1 MKLQNTKLDA
11 IILGGGRGT
20 RLTPLT
26 SVRAKPA
33 VQIGGKYRL
42 IDIPMSNCINS
53 GIRNIQILT
62 QFNTAS
68 LHRHI
73 FRTYKFDSFSRGNVS
88 LMAAQQTMDNAD
100 WFQGT
105 ADAVRSYWR
114 DLRQIDATH
123 YVILA
128 GDHLYKMDYR
138 DFLQTALDADAD
150 IAIAAKRIAQTEA
163 EEFGL
168 MAVNEENTIIDFME
182 KPSQEFLKSSDGKKW
197 ISDGG
202 VLISMGIYIFKKE
215 VLEEALTFEG
225 NDFGKNILPSSIH
238 KFKTVAH
245 YFDGYWEDIGTIKA
259 FFNANLNLTKSDPV
273 FTFYDPDSRIF
284 TRPRFLPGSLIAHAT
299 ISQSF
304 INDGCKI
311 GNSQLNRCILGI
323 RGIVGDNV
331 SMENVYHMGSDFY
344 ENEHPV
350 FNKPSL
356 GVGNDSRL
364 KNVILD
370 KNVRIGKNVILENSR
385 NIDNEEGDFYSI
397 RDGIIV
403 VPKGKVIPDNTVL

>member
-1 MKLQNTKLDA
+1 MDIYGEQMDA

-26 SVRAKPA
+26 SFRAKPA

-88 LMAAQQTMDNAD
+88 LLAAQQTMENTD

-105 ADAVRSYWR
+105 ADAVRSYWK
-114 DLRQIDATH
+114 DLRQIQATH

-138 DFLQTALDADAD
+138 DFLQSALDVDAD
-150 IAIAAKRIAQTEA
+150 IAIAAKEIPKEEA
-163 EEFGL
+163 EDFGL
-168 MAVNEENTIIDFME
+168 MAVDENNLITDFTE
-182 KPSQEFLKSSDGKKW
+182 KPSLEFLDSAEGQKWHKNGK
-197 ISDGG
+197 

-215 VLEEALTFEG
+215 VLEEALKFDG
-225 NDFGKNILPSSIH
+225 NDFGKNILPASI
-238 KFKTVAH
+238 KKYKTVSH
-245 YFDGYWEDIGTIKA
+245 IFDGYWEDIGTIRA
-259 FFNANLNLTKSDPV
+259 FFNANLNLTELEPV
-273 FTFYDPDSRIF
+273 FTFYDPKYRVF
-284 TRPRFLPGSLIAHAT
+284 TRPRFLPGSRIGDAV
-299 ISQSF
+299 IRNSF
-304 INDGCKI
+304 INDGCIVGRAK
-311 GNSQLNRCILGI
+311 LTRCILGI
-323 RGIVGDNV
+323 RSIVSDDV
-331 SMENVYHMGSDFY
+331 EMENVYHMGADFY
-344 ENEHPV
+344 EDAHPV
-350 FNKPSL
+350 ENLPPL
-356 GVGNDSRL
+356 GVGEGSKL

-370 KNVRIGKNVILENSR
+370 KNVRIGKNVILENRR
-385 NIDNEEGDFYSI
+385 NIENEEGDYYVI
-397 RDGIIV
+397 RDSIIV
-403 VPKGKVIPDNTVL
+403 VPKGKVIPNNTIL

>member
-1 MKLQNTKLDA
+1 MKVHDAKMDA

-26 SVRAKPA
+26 SPRAKPA

-88 LMAAQQTMDNAD
+88 LMAAQQTMENTN

-105 ADAVRSYWR
+105 ADAVRSYWK
-114 DLRQIDATH
+114 DLRRIQATH

-138 DFLQTALDADAD
+138 DFLQSALDVDAD
-150 IAIAAKRIAQTEA
+150 IAIAAKKIPKAEA

-168 MAVNEENTIIDFME
+168 MSIDENNFITDFTE
-182 KPSQEFLKSSDGKKW
+182 KPSLEYLDSSEGQKW
-197 ISDGG
+197 HKEGE

-215 VLEEALTFEG
+215 VLEEALKFDG
-225 NDFGKNILPSSIH
+225 NDFGKNILPASI
-238 KFKTVAH
+238 KEYKTIAH
-245 YFDGYWEDIGTIKA
+245 IFDGYWEDIGTIRS
-259 FFNANLNLTKSDPV
+259 FFNANINLTELNPV
-273 FTFYDPDSRIF
+273 FTFYDPDYRVF
-284 TRPRFLPGSLIAHAT
+284 TRPRFLPGSRIGNGEIKNSL
-299 ISQSF
+299 
-304 INDGCKI
+304 INDGCKV
-311 GNSQLNRCILGI
+311 GHAKLTNSILGI
-323 RGIVGDNV
+323 RSIVGNDV
-331 SMENVYHMGSDFY
+331 EMENVYHMGADFY
-344 ENEHPV
+344 ENEHHAKNLP
-350 FNKPSL
+350 PL
-356 GVGNDSRL
+356 GVGEGSKL

-370 KNVRIGKNVILENSR
+370 KNVRIGKNVVLENRR
-385 NIDNEEGDFYSI
+385 NVQDEEGDFYVI

-403 VPKGKVIPDNTVL
+403 IPKGMVIPENTIL